1 MKIILVMTNYA
12 STVYQSLDKD
22 HDVIGVNVLPHKLMR
37 FLCNKNV
44 VKHPYYTSSRPQL
57 RCLH

>member
-1 MKIILVMTNYA
+1 MTNYA

-22 HDVIGVNVLPHKLMR
+22 HDVIGVNVLPRKLMR
-37 FLCNKNV
+37 FLCKKNV